1 MRKALSFL
9 GCLLLSMGTFA
20 ADGQTESLYD
30 AAYWYADENASTNLV
45 AATDSEP
52 EHVTVVATDDKV
64 VYRTIYPYRLNDDDG
79 APGKFK
85 YAESADVYYYYRLTG
100 APYYIEVERT
110 FPRSSSELTAPPVDS
125 DVREIVYNLNGK
137 LAIIAAAA
145 VPSGDED
152 CVAKAYKTTYSLDPA
167 KIYKVITRVAMK
179 SGAPH
184 IRVYVK
190 DTSVEGDFE
199 RVQTSEGTYEFP
211 TLQQYQKLTANDGV
225 HNVAF
230 KGGAEG
236 SPIKVYGVKFTEEN
250 NTGFTDIESVPLT
263 VSLDD
268 QVEYDIECSGGS
280 SESAIK
286 PGAMVTI
293 TPSLKSEYAQS
304 HSLGELVLEGN
315 SGAVKTV
322 EKTEGK
328 YVLTFDS
335 AFGSNEPVVVKLSA
349 FKNNFLVNG
358 VNYESFQ
365 DAVNAAIE
373 SENSEGKS
381 ISLSADVTLAP
392 DTRHGGSAW
401 IQPAKTAKDE
411 LVIDLKGQ
419 TLDASELDSPAI
431 YNQGVIRIVDTV
443 GTGKVVSS
451 KYAQLIANGSAPDDA
466 DEVALLNE
474 KSSATTAI
482 VTIAGGT
489 FVGTLENNGGVI
501 NIEGGKFLEPSADPT
516 PAFYLAAMEG
526 VNLGSRFTAPVL
538 SDADENGLRFWSG
551 IATASDKHIVA
562 FRLVNGE
569 AISPSYEEVADR
581 EPISAT
587 LTIEDSAK
595 LPGYNYEKIVW
606 TKSTGESFDITSP
619 VTSDLVLIGTP
630 SLIEYKISFDSGV
643 SPITYT
649 VESADAPLP
658 EPPALP
664 LYTFDGWT
672 CGETVVNTIY
682 DVKALGLADKS
693 LIAKW
698 TLKELV
704 WSNLSLVSKT
714 REEVNGAFPT
724 NDVNSEGDPAFYWK
738 LTIPA
743 ANGLARNN
751 SVEIESISFWL
762 VNAAPNSLARVAPFV
777 RLGDDVSKEISLDP
791 VSLTMRDKVRP
802 ELKYEFETPV
812 LVRVGAE
819 VRLSLA
825 SEEKDAKGLLRMIR
839 YAASD
844 SSVLSGGQIPTSGTE
859 AKGLN
864 REYRNYVPLFEIRGK
879 FHEEK

>member
-1 MRKALSFL
+1 
-9 GCLLLSMGTFA
+9 MGTFA
-20 ADGQTESLYD
+20 ANGQTESLYD

-45 AATDSEP
+45 AATDSER

-64 VYRTIYPYRLNDDDG
+64 VYRTIYPYYLGDDDG

-179 SGAPH
+179 RGAPH

-286 PGAMVTI
+286 PDAMVTI

-381 ISLSADVTLAP
+381 ISLSADVTLVP

-419 TLDASELDSPAI
+419 TLDASKLDSPAI

-451 KYAQLIANGSAPDDA
+451 KYAQLIANGTAPND
-466 DEVALLNE
+466 VALKNE
-474 KSSATTAI
+474 TSTDTKAI
-482 VTIAGGT
+482 VTIEDGT
-489 FVGTLENNGGVI
+489 FVGRITNDGGEI
-501 NIEGGKFLEPSADPT
+501 NIEGGSYLNPQGESET
-516 PAFYLAAMEG
+516 EFYLAAMEG

-551 IATASDKHIVA
+551 IATDSDKHVVA

-569 AISPSYEEVADR
+569 AISPSYEEVVDG
-581 EPISAT
+581 ETISAT

-595 LPGYNYEKIVW
+595 LPGYNYENIVW
-606 TKSTGESFDITSP
+606 TKSTGESFDLASP
-619 VTSDLVLIGTP
+619 VTTDLVLIGAP
-630 SLIEYKISFDSGV
+630 SLIEYTISFDSGV
-643 SPITYT
+643 TSIIYT
-649 VESADAPLP
+649 VESEDAPLP
-658 EPPALP
+658 TPADRD
-664 LYTFDGWT
+664 LYSFAGWT
-672 CGETVVNTIY
+672 CEGESVATIY
-682 DVKALGLADKS
+682 EVKALGLADKS

-714 REEVNGAFPT
+714 REEVNGAFPM
-724 NDVNSEGDPAFYWK
+724 NDVNSESAPAFYWK

-743 ANGLARNN
+743 VNGLNRDDY
-751 SVEIESISFWL
+751 VEIKSISFWL
-762 VNAAPNSLARVAPFV
+762 VNAAPKSLARVAPYV
-777 RLGDDVSKEISLDP
+777 RLGDSLSNKLQP
-791 VSLTMRDKVRP
+791 LNAPASLNMRDKVRP

-812 LVRVGAE
+812 SVRVGSE
-819 VRLSLA
+819 VLVSLA
-825 SEEKDAKGLLRMIR
+825 SEDNNAKGLMRMIR

-844 SSVLSGGQIPTSGTE
+844 GSVLSGCQIPSSSSE
-859 AKGLN
+859 NKGLN

-879 FHEEK
+879 FQEKVK

>member
-1 MRKALSFL
+1 
-9 GCLLLSMGTFA
+9 MGTFA
-20 ADGQTESLYD
+20 ANEQTESLYD
-30 AAYWYADENASTNLV
+30 AAYWYADKNASTNLV
-45 AATDSEP
+45 AAIDSEP

-64 VYRTIYPYRLNDDDG
+64 VYRTIYPYRLVDDDG

-190 DTSVEGDFE
+190 DMSVEGDFE

-250 NTGFTDIESVPLT
+250 NTGFTDIESVPL
-263 VSLDD
+263 VLSLADE
-268 QVEYDIECSGGS
+268 VECSLVYSEGS
-280 SESAIK
+280 SEAAIK
-286 PGAMVTI
+286 PDATVTI
-293 TPSLKSEYAQS
+293 TPSLKNSSAQS
-304 HSLGELVLEGN
+304 HSLGELTLEGN

-358 VNYESFQ
+358 ANYESFQ

-381 ISLSADVTLAP
+381 ISLSADVTLVP

-431 YNQGVIRIVDTV
+431 YNQGVIRIVDSSE
-443 GTGKVVSS
+443 GKTGKVISS

-501 NIEGGKFLEPSADPT
+501 NIEGGRFLEPSADPT

-551 IATASDKHIVA
+551 IATASDKHVVA

-595 LPGYNYEKIVW
+595 LPGYNYENIVW

-630 SLIEYKISFDSGV
+630 ILIEYTISFDSGV
-643 SPITYT
+643 TSIIYT
-649 VESADAPLP
+649 VESEDAPLP
-658 EPPALP
+658 TPADRD
-664 LYTFDGWT
+664 LYSFAGWT
-672 CGETVVNTIY
+672 CEGESVATIY
-682 DVKALGLADKS
+682 EVKALGLADKS

-724 NDVNSEGDPAFYWK
+724 NDVSSEDNPAFYWK

-743 ANGLARNN
+743 ANGLARNDY
-751 SVEIESISFWL
+751 VEIESISFWL
-762 VNAAPNSLARVAPFV
+762 VNAAPKSLARVAPYV
-777 RLGDDVSKEISLDP
+777 RLGDSLSNKLQP
-791 VSLTMRDKVRP
+791 LNAPASLNMRDKVRP

>member
-1 MRKALSFL
+1 
-9 GCLLLSMGTFA
+9 MGTFA
-20 ADGQTESLYD
+20 ADEQTGSLLYD
-30 AAYWYADENASTNLV
+30 AAYWYADKNASTNLV
-45 AATDSEP
+45 AATDSER

-110 FPRSSSELTAPPVDS
+110 FPQSSSELTAPPVDS

-304 HSLGELVLEGN
+304 HSLGELTLEGN
-315 SGAVKTV
+315 SGAVKAV

-381 ISLSADVTLAP
+381 ISLSADVTLVP

-431 YNQGVIRIVDTV
+431 YNQGVIRIVDSSE
-443 GTGKVVSS
+443 GKTGKVISS

-516 PAFYLAAMEG
+516 PSFYLAAMEG

-551 IATASDKHIVA
+551 IATDSDKHVVA

-569 AISPSYEEVADR
+569 AISPSYEEVVDG
-581 EPISAT
+581 ETISAT

-595 LPGYNYEKIVW
+595 LPGYNYENIVW
-606 TKSTGESFDITSP
+606 TMVNGERFDLASP
-619 VTSDLVLIGTP
+619 VTTDLVLIGAP
-630 SLIEYKISFDSGV
+630 SLIEYTISFDSGV
-643 SPITYT
+643 TSIIYT
-649 VESADAPLP
+649 VESEDAPLP
-658 EPPALP
+658 TPADRD
-664 LYTFDGWT
+664 LYSFAGWT
-672 CGETVVNTIY
+672 CEGESVATIY
-682 DVKALGLADKS
+682 EVKALGLADKS

-714 REEVNGAFPT
+714 REEVNGAFPM
-724 NDVNSEGDPAFYWK
+724 NDVNPENAPAFYWK

-743 ANGLARNN
+743 VNGLNRGDY
-751 SVEIESISFWL
+751 VEIKSISFWL
-762 VNAAPNSLARVAPFV
+762 VNAAPKSLARVAPYV
-777 RLGDDVSKEISLDP
+777 RLGDSLSNKLQP
-791 VSLTMRDKVRP
+791 LNAPASLNMRDKVRP

-812 LVRVGAE
+812 SVRVGSE
-819 VRLSLA
+819 VLVSLA
-825 SEEKDAKGLLRMIR
+825 SEDNNAKGLMRMIR

-844 SSVLSGGQIPTSGTE
+844 GSVLSGCQIPSSSSE
-859 AKGLN
+859 NKGLN

-879 FHEEK
+879 FQEEKVK